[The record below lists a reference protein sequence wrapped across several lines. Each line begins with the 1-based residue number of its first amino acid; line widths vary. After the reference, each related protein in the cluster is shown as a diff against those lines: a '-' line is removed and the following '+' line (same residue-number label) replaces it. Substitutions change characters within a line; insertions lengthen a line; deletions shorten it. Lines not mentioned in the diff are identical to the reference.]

1 MKVAAT
7 IILLSLVLGIV
18 VPPPFDLTY
27 SVHSIGTIDV
37 CHSAVPALA
46 SGGEMPC
53 VHERIPDQHPAVF
66 VTTLDQQDPLFL
78 LSDFPTSIDRPPR
91 F

>member
-1 MKVAAT
+1 
-7 IILLSLVLGIV
+7 VLGIV
-18 VPPPFDLTY
+18 VPPPLDLTFGQD
-27 SVHSIGTIDV
+27 SAQSIGTIDV

-66 VTTLDQQDPLFL
+66 VTTLDQQEPLFL

-91 F
+91 C